1 MTLTLDVVD
10 AVMETRQ
17 RNEQSE
23 VKRKEVGRGQT
34 TCKYKCQSTIG
45 S

>member
-23 VKRKEVGRGQT
+23 VKRDGVSGD
-34 TCKYKCQSTIG
+34 SDV
-45 S
+45 

>member
-17 RNEQSE
+17 RNEQSV
-23 VKRKEVGRGQT
+23 VKRDGVSGD
-34 TCKYKCQSTIG
+34 SDV
-45 S
+45 